1 MFFLKTEIKYRTLN
15 YLISAVW
22 LANGL
27 VCKVLNLVPRH
38 EKIVGRI
45 LGTEFSKPFT
55 IVIGISEI
63 IMAVWILTGVKSRLN
78 AIVQM
83 IIVATMNIIE
93 FILVPD
99 LLLWG
104 RLNLLFAILF
114 VLLIFYNEFV
124 LHKQVLDQA

>member
-1 MFFLKTEIKYRTLN
+1 MGI
-15 YLISAVW
+15 
-22 LANGL
+22 
-27 VCKVLNLVPRH
+27 
-38 EKIVGRI
+38 
-45 LGTEFSKPFT
+45 EFSRPFT

-63 IMAVWILTGVKSRLN
+63 IMTVWILTGVKSRLN

-104 RLNLLFAILF
+104 RLNLVFAILF
-114 VLLIFYNEFV
+114 ILLIFYNEFV